1 MVGEGLEENQDV
13 WQLPQ
18 RRLLVF
24 SEAVQGGKA
33 TMSRNMSLLLGEERS
48 LLVKVERSLPLA
60 KKIHRNLGAH
70 RLQLH

>member
-24 SEAVQGGKA
+24 SEAVQGAKA

-60 KKIHRNLGAH
+60 KKIRRNLGAH

>member
-70 RLQLH
+70 HLQLH